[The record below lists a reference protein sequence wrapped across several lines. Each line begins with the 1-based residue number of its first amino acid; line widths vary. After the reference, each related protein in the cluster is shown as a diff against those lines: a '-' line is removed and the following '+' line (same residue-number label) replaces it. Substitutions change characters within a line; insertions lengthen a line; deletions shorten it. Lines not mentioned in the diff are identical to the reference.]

1 MKDPDASIPSEL
13 LACYLAGEADE
24 EQRRAVE
31 EWVAA
36 SPENAAELEAMRTVW
51 DLGTHAAH
59 LSEVDVDRAWSRLDQ
74 RIAEEEG
81 RGRIRSIRT
90 GPHWMRWLSAAAV
103 VAGIAFAA
111 RWFFQPS
118 VVTYYAAA
126 TPVEVLLADSSRSV
140 LSPGSTLEE
149 RRGEQRA
156 MHLHGQAYFEVRRDE
171 QRPFTV
177 DVGDVLV
184 TVLGTAFEVT
194 AYDTSNYVEVRVRS
208 GRVRVDAGGERIE
221 LGAGDHIRYHKQR
234 HFLER
239 RPAPPAEVWGIR
251 ILQFEGAT
259 LAQVAAQLER
269 IYKVRIT
276 LHNDRIAAC
285 RLTAEFD
292 HETINAIL
300 GVIAETFNL
309 EVQAANDEFVLDGA
323 GC

>member
-1 MKDPDASIPSEL
+1 MAPHEIPSDL
-13 LACYLAGEADE
+13 LARYLAGEADE
-24 EQRRAVE
+24 AQRRAVE
-31 EWVAA
+31 EWAA
-36 SPENAAELEAMRTVW
+36 AAPENAAELEAMGTLW
-51 DLGTHAAH
+51 DLGANAAD
-59 LSEVDVDRAWSRLDQ
+59 LPEVDVDRAWSRLDQ

-90 GPHWMRWLSAAAV
+90 GPDWTRWLSAAAV

-118 VVTYYAAA
+118 VETYYAAA
-126 TPVEVLLADSSRSV
+126 SPVEVLLTDSSRTV
-140 LSPGSTLEE
+140 LSPGSKLEE
-149 RRGEQRA
+149 RSGDERA
-156 MHLHGQAYFEVRRDE
+156 MQLQGQAYFEVRRDE

-177 DVGDVLV
+177 DAGDVLV

-194 AYDTSNYVEVRVRS
+194 AYDTSDYVDVRVRS
-208 GRVRVDAGGERIE
+208 GRVQVDAGGEQLE
-221 LGAGDHIRYHKQR
+221 LTAGEHIRYHKHR

-259 LAQVAAQLER
+259 LTQVAAQLER
-269 IYKVRIT
+269 IYKVRII
-276 LHNDRIAAC
+276 LRNDRIAAC

-292 HETINAIL
+292 DETIAAIL
-300 GVIAETFNL
+300 DVIAETFSL
-309 EVQAANDEFVLDGA
+309 EVQAANDEFTLDGI

>member
-251 ILQFEGAT
+251 ILQFEGT
-259 LAQVAAQLER
+259 QGIGVAW
-269 IYKVRIT
+269 
-276 LHNDRIAAC
+276 
-285 RLTAEFD
+285 
-292 HETINAIL
+292 
-300 GVIAETFNL
+300 
-309 EVQAANDEFVLDGA
+309 
-323 GC
+323 